1 MKKVTKTQVS
11 VDNKKVELD
20 NKENLTLLDA
30 LIEAGYSRDVI
41 MPSERKGIEIQ
52 FNGEPTKVYF
62 GIESATKV
70 FLNGERAGLLSLIND
85 GDEIRLEEFEVNND
99 TTIKLSALEEYN
111 ENIVFDVDGNLIPL
125 LRLVEVNGRL
135 NFGDVDVK
143 NGDIVKSYDFYTASQ
158 LRECLGLENDI
169 VIMVDE
175 KELVGD
181 DPVYENVIVDTYVR
195 YNDNQFINKKDTSS
209 FKLIIGD
216 DYSFNLNED
225 EKVAPQVVDEVE
237 EINVILNGETVKLNN
252 KKRYAVID
260 ALDGAGIDA
269 MQAAGKDII
278 IKVNSDK
285 ASFSTEITNEDV
297 VEFSFN

>member
-70 FLNGERAGLLSLIND
+70 FLNGERAGLLSLINN
-85 GDEIRLEEFEVNND
+85 GDEIRLEEFEVNDD

-158 LRECLGLENDI
+158 FRECLGLEDDI
-169 VIMVDE
+169 VIVADE
-175 KELVGD
+175 KELVGE

>member
-70 FLNGERAGLLSLIND
+70 FLNGERAGLLSLINN
-85 GDEIRLEEFEVNND
+85 GDEIRLEEFEVNDD

-158 LRECLGLENDI
+158 FRECLGLEDDI
-169 VIMVDE
+169 VIVADE